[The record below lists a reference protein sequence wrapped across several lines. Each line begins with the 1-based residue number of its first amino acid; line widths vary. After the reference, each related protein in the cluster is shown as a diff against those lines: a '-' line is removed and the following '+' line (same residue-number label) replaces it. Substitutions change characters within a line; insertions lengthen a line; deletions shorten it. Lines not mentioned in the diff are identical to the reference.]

1 MVARYPDL
9 RLSVI
14 FPAYNEEGN
23 IERTI
28 RRAIESLRRM
38 VGAFEILLIDDC
50 SKDKTPELAAA
61 LARAFPEIV
70 YLRNETNLRQGGV
83 LRKGF
88 ALAKYEYVTHNAM
101 DYPFDFENLPLLLD
115 HVPMADVV
123 VAARKRYPGT
133 TAQRRF
139 VSWVNRTLL
148 DVLFG
153 AHLRDYNFI
162 QVYKKSV
169 LLAQPTLSDA
179 TSFVT
184 PEIIIRAHK
193 KGLSVVEVDVD
204 YHRREVGQPSSANT
218 ANIRRAIADMGR
230 LWLELHRESVRST
243 QPVRDKE

>member
-1 MVARYPDL
+1 VAARYPAL
-9 RLSVI
+9 RLSVV

-28 RRAIESLRRM
+28 RRSVESLRRM

-50 SKDKTPELAAA
+50 SKDRTPALAAA
-61 LARAFPEIV
+61 LARTFPEV
-70 YLRNETNLRQGGV
+70 AHLKNETNLRQGGV

-101 DYPFDFENLPLLLD
+101 DYPFDFENLPLLLE
-115 HVPMADVV
+115 HFPRADIV
-123 VAARKRYPGT
+123 VAARKMYPGT

-139 VSWVNRTLL
+139 VSWANRTLL

-162 QVYKKSV
+162 QVYKKGV
-169 LLAQPTLSDA
+169 LLTQPALSDA
-179 TSFVT
+179 TPFVT

-193 KGLSVVEVDVD
+193 KGLCVVEVEVD
-204 YHRREVGQPSSANT
+204 YHPREVGQPSSANIK
-218 ANIRRAIADMGR
+218 NIRRAISDMAH
-230 LWLELHRESVRST
+230 LWLELRRE
-243 QPVRDKE
+243 